1 MKPVKQSEY
10 KERLLDAASEIISA
24 DGLEGLTAGKLASH
38 VGQRR
43 TIVHLLAAL
52 VRRSVAAMS
61 RNILEHMS
69 PLTIGDDLWTLY
81 RNALYITEA
90 VRARALSSEVV
101 GEAYRDAMDAS
112 IAAVSTLLQEGYRL
126 RGLTPEIP
134 LPTMAMVIM
143 MAAQFAGVER
153 ALGRTDEIDALEAY
167 MKSLFGISAGY

>member
-1 MKPVKQSEY
+1 MRQGSTNVKMKPVKQSEY

-43 TIVHLLAAL
+43 TIVHYHFGTMDHLLAAL

-143 MAAQFAGVER
+143 MCSDR
-153 ALGRTDEIDALEAY
+153 
-167 MKSLFGISAGY
+167 